1 VAVAEAQAA
10 VAEVAVIA
18 VPHRKRRALLALP
31 LVPQPQHPVL
41 LLPVARLH
49 LLSLLRHAVLHP
61 HRQTLQLRP
70 VVEQR
75 RRLMLCLWPVEA
87 SAPSGPKVSW
97 TMTFPT
103 SS

>member
-1 VAVAEAQAA
+1 MAVAEAQAA

-61 HRQTLQLRP
+61 QRQKLLLP

-75 RRLMLCLWPVEA
+75 RRLMLRLRPVEA